1 MQPREDTMKAPLL
14 AALLV
19 ACSLP
24 LSATA
29 GILDDTPDL
38 KGKTIVYAGEIEQV
52 SCPVAGKYDCL
63 QWPRGFYKTRDN
75 DCFVTDE
82 TSCSYTCN
90 ALIAADRGRQLSI
103 YVLPSLGTG
112 MKKGSFT
119 PYKCP
124 SLY

>member
-1 MQPREDTMKAPLL
+1 MKAIALSTLLL
-14 AALLV
+14 ATAF
-19 ACSLP
+19 P
-24 LSATA
+24 LSAAA
-29 GILDDTPDL
+29 GLFDDTPDL

-52 SCPVAGKYDCL
+52 SCPAAGKYDCL

-90 ALIAADRGRQLSI
+90 ALIAVDRNRQLSTYI
-103 YVLPSLGTG
+103 LPSMGMG

-119 PYKCP
+119 SYKCP
-124 SLY
+124 SPY

>member
-1 MQPREDTMKAPLL
+1 MRTAVIAVLIACLPPV
-14 AALLV
+14 AAH
-19 ACSLP
+19 
-24 LSATA
+24 A
-29 GILDDTPDL
+29 GLLDDTADL

-90 ALIAADRGRQLSI
+90 ALVAVDRGRQLSI
-103 YVLPSLGTG
+103 YVLPSIGGG

-119 PYKCP
+119 SYKCP
-124 SLY
+124 SPY